1 MKSIERLSLDTT
13 VNDQIPLIHNSDK
26 LPKPSQYV
34 EFQLQNENEWN
45 KCQLIPS
52 FDKVTGRYKHLLNT

>member
-1 MKSIERLSLDTT
+1 MKSTERLSLDKI

-34 EFQLQNENEWN
+34 EFQLQNENE
-45 KCQLIPS
+45 
-52 FDKVTGRYKHLLNT
+52 